1 MEKEKTGQRFEIVVL
16 KVNRNNEG
24 TINQLLALQDY
35 FKSKNNSYS
44 VLQSSYGRPA
54 KALKKTIAWYLD
66 TKDENGYDIIQHPKK
81 TLYEINKMF
90 IDKKVV
96 ASGDV
101 TDMGVQAD
109 VEKLVKGIAK
119 FFGVRPKKTE
129 DLDEIEEPI

>member
-1 MEKEKTGQRFEIVVL
+1 MEKDRSGQRFEIVVL

-24 TINQLLALQDY
+24 AVKELYALQDY
-35 FKSKNNSYS
+35 FRSKGNSYS
-44 VLQSSYGRPA
+44 VLQSSYGSPA
-54 KALKKTIAWYLD
+54 KSLKKTIAWYLD
-66 TKDENGYDIIQHPKK
+66 SCILQHPRK

-109 VEKLVKGIAK
+109 VEKLVKGIAR
-119 FFGVRPKKTE
+119 FFGVHPKKPE
-129 DLDEIEEPI
+129 DLEEQEEPI